1 MTYYERNKEKC
12 KAASRAWAAANKEYV
27 KAYREQYFQNVTK
40 LKRQEKGRAPQ
51 VWKPKPK
58 PPPRYVT
65 TITYKAPPIYGEVVL
80 QPKPLPPPEPLVER
94 SGLLVWD

>member
-12 KAASRAWAAANKEYV
+12 KEASRAWAAANKEYV

-51 VWKPKPK
+51 VWKPRPK

-65 TITYKAPPIYGEVVL
+65 TITYKAPPIHGEVAIV
-80 QPKPLPPPEPLVER
+80 PIALPPPEPLPVR